1 MNNLHP
7 IARAVQSQ
15 GRGND
20 SQLIHMTPGEIQG
33 LQAIAMAHGGSLST
47 NPNTGLPEAG
57 FLSDILPAIAGF
69 ALGPAGFGLSTLQAS
84 MAVGGLKAIT
94 SGSLAEGISAG
105 FGAWGGSE
113 LGGAVAGMG
122 SGAIGGQAA
131 ANATTK
137 AALQNKA
144 GAGAVANAA
153 RDQAI
158 KEATKSQ
165 MLQEG
170 ARAVMSDPTQ
180 LVGALGGT
188 GKTAAIYNAIGAPFA
203 IETATG
209 MPEQKSKPVSVSQM
223 KYRSNYRGPEEGE
236 ARNTGERN
244 WFDGEYV
251 KTGEKVYGAAGGGI
265 MGFAGEEGSFV
276 NPAGIETITQ
286 MPGDAPIVRKRPT
299 PAAGKVGY
307 SSEMTDDDGKKY
319 RLKYDPKT
327 GEYTREYSEV
337 DDDATTKGAKEVIKV
352 DSSGGEGGS
361 SSDEGGAKGDPK
373 GRYSDFLSTPIG
385 KMVARAVNTISPGD
399 PRETPAPV
407 ENRSTVSPDAVTEA
421 AMEDA
426 RSEAEKAYADQT
438 ESNKTADT
446 EYSGPDTAEKAG
458 YSGTAK
464 GGLISL
470 ARGGALRF
478 AQAGSV
484 PDTRIYKQPTQN
496 AMGDEVPDQTA
507 QKLAAANLQKQQLAN
522 QATDFVSPSAMIP
535 NTKQY
540 TSPTGIAS
548 GYVPNR
554 AANYTA
560 ATPKT
565 FQAGLTA
572 LQPKKDLPGGFSG
585 YGADSFVRQPAV
597 VPNVG
602 GTFPGT
608 TAPCPCWTY

>member
-94 SGSLAEGISAG
+94 SGSLAEGIAAG

-170 ARAVMSDPTQ
+170 AKAVMSDPTQ

-223 KYRSNYRGPEEGE
+223 EYRSNYRGPEEGE

-251 KTGEKVYGAAGGGI
+251 KTGEKVYGAARGGI

-352 DSSGGEGGS
+352 GSSGGEGES
-361 SSDEGGAKGDPK
+361 VGGEK
-373 GRYSDFLSTPIG
+373 GRF
-385 KMVARAVNTISPGD
+385 
-399 PRETPAPV
+399 
-407 ENRSTVSPDAVTEA
+407 
-421 AMEDA
+421 
-426 RSEAEKAYADQT
+426 
-438 ESNKTADT
+438 
-446 EYSGPDTAEKAG
+446 
-458 YSGTAK
+458 K
-464 GGLISL
+464 GQI
-470 ARGGALRF
+470 
-478 AQAGSV
+478 
-484 PDTRIYKQPTQN
+484 
-496 AMGDEVPDQTA
+496 
-507 QKLAAANLQKQQLAN
+507 
-522 QATDFVSPSAMIP
+522 
-535 NTKQY
+535 
-540 TSPTGIAS
+540 
-548 GYVPNR
+548 
-554 AANYTA
+554 
-560 ATPKT
+560 
-565 FQAGLTA
+565 
-572 LQPKKDLPGGFSG
+572 
-585 YGADSFVRQPAV
+585 
-597 VPNVG
+597 
-602 GTFPGT
+602 
-608 TAPCPCWTY
+608 

>member
-223 KYRSNYRGPEEGE
+223 EYRSNYRGPEEGE

-251 KTGEKVYGAAGGGI
+251 KTGEKVYGAARGGI

-352 DSSGGEGGS
+352 GSSGGEG
-361 SSDEGGAKGDPK
+361 EGVSGEKGDPK
-373 GRYSDFLSTPIG
+373 GSYSDFLSTPMG
-385 KMVARAVNTISPGD
+385 EMVARAVNTISPGD
-399 PRETPAPV
+399 PRETRAPV
-407 ENRSTVSPDAVTEA
+407 SMPDSVAIA
-421 AMEDA
+421 NAMEDA
-426 RSEAEKAYADQT
+426 RDAAEKAYADQT
-438 ESNKTADT
+438 TAN
-446 EYSGPDTAEKAG
+446 AEADGTPAQRPFWRWVWVYGGRRAYKFSPWRCFALCAG
-458 YSGTAK
+458 W
-464 GGLISL
+464 IS
-470 ARGGALRF
+470 
-478 AQAGSV
+478 S
-484 PDTRIYKQPTQN
+484 
-496 AMGDEVPDQTA
+496 
-507 QKLAAANLQKQQLAN
+507 
-522 QATDFVSPSAMIP
+522 
-535 NTKQY
+535 
-540 TSPTGIAS
+540 
-548 GYVPNR
+548 
-554 AANYTA
+554 
-560 ATPKT
+560 
-565 FQAGLTA
+565 
-572 LQPKKDLPGGFSG
+572 
-585 YGADSFVRQPAV
+585 
-597 VPNVG
+597 
-602 GTFPGT
+602 
-608 TAPCPCWTY
+608 